1 MRPLSLLPLFGASS
15 ALSTPI
21 NETKNANHIFNT
33 VQDSMRQWGSSLHH
47 NGVSFFL
54 ARVPTGTQFYHGT
67 SESTPVTGTEW
78 LAFEPEHA
86 MVFARPHGPPR
97 NQPSPPDEED
107 REGGHGELR
116 KREGFEKLQ
125 PPPGPPPRTLEN
137 EAGYLHTYATNKDLR
152 LLYVDG
158 MSAAK
163 TDLGTLDSQD
173 SVLFNGSVGD
183 FPHGGEGERARLA
196 CELADNEWEG
206 RIDGLLRMEAG
217 FEIILCHFERDLDV
231 VKQGQMGGPRGGPG
245 PMKEHQPGGPRDH
258 EHHDD
263 KEDHRESLEH
273 HGGPG
278 SMKEH
283 QRGGPRDHEHH
294 DDKEAHRESIEHH
307 GGPGSMKEH
316 QRGVPRDHEHHDDKE
331 DHRGS
336 IEHHGGRGPQK
347 DSKMHHGGHDLDRQD
362 EAPGHGPD
370 RPGRPGGPPGPG
382 GPGGPG
388 GPKDDSPRWMR
399 AVIARYQSI
408 GGNRVSLNFDH
419 FVTAYSKDIDLFQG
433 SRLPRLSHLSEQQLS
448 ALRDEVTHMIKTY
461 HPAEVCED
469 WQAVADMIVTRYSKE
484 LSYYTSGKI
493 GSLLRLQTEIERLMS
508 PFIDYEKR
516 DTDAEIGRC
525 AMQFVPEGALQDG
538 SLAGRAVHGVAEK
551 ICATLH
557 EAQSQKTLKAAVK
570 AIQELVQYLDWATWK
585 ECKGCEANEICV
597 IPIWP
602 MGTVEDYEHPKCKDA
617 DDAYGEGGKSYWG
630 GFRH

>member
-1 MRPLSLLPLFGASS
+1 MRPSSLLPLFGVSS

-33 VQDSMRQWGSSLHH
+33 LQDSMRQWGSSLHH

-97 NQPSPPDEED
+97 NPPDEKDPED
-107 REGGHGELR
+107 GHGELR
-116 KREGFEKLQ
+116 KREGFGKFG
-125 PPPGPPPRTLEN
+125 PPHGPPPETFNN

-173 SVLFNGSVGD
+173 AVLFNGSVGD

-196 CELADNEWEG
+196 CEMADNEWEG

-231 VKQGQMGGPRGGPG
+231 VRITQVKHDPMGGPPGGPG
-245 PMKEHQPGGPRDH
+245 PIDKHRKEGM
-258 EHHDD
+258 EHHD
-263 KEDHRESLEH
+263 
-273 HGGPG
+273 
-278 SMKEH
+278 
-283 QRGGPRDHEHH
+283 
-294 DDKEAHRESIEHH
+294 
-307 GGPGSMKEH
+307 
-316 QRGVPRDHEHHDDKE
+316 
-331 DHRGS
+331 
-336 IEHHGGRGPQK
+336 GRGPQK
-347 DSKMHHGGHDLDRQD
+347 DSKVHHDDHDPRGHG
-362 EAPGHGPD
+362 EAPGHG
-370 RPGRPGGPPGPG
+370 PGRPGGPPGPR

-388 GPKDDSPRWMR
+388 GPGHRDDSPRWMR
-399 AVIARYQSI
+399 AVIARYQGI

-419 FVTAYSKDIDLFQG
+419 FVTAYTQDVDLFQG
-433 SRLPRLSHLSEQQLS
+433 KRHPRLSHLSEQDLS
-448 ALRDEVTHMIKTY
+448 SLRDDVTHMVKTY

-469 WQAVADMIVTRYSKE
+469 WQAITDMIVTRYNKE
-484 LSYYTSGKI
+484 LSYYASGKI
-493 GSLLRLQTEIERLMS
+493 GSMPRLQTEIERLMS

-525 AMQFVPEGALQDG
+525 ATQFVPTVALEDG
-538 SLAGRAVHGVAEK
+538 GLAGKAVYGVAEK
-551 ICATLH
+551 ICATLYL
-557 EAQSQKTLKAAVK
+557 AQSQKSLKAAVRV
-570 AIQELVQYLDWATWK
+570 IQELVEYLDWTVWK
-585 ECKGCEANEICV
+585 ECKGCDAHEICV